1 MAHRGKLAVWAMFL
15 YSKQQNSYQGTL
27 ELTPIGSRA
36 SLGPSLDPTVGWL
49 KITKNGKMKKIP
61 PRYSF
66 CSDTEWKNINRKSIE
81 CISTLLKA
89 HQLYKGNFEKIQR
102 KTKDEE
108 KMTI

>member
-1 MAHRGKLAVWAMFL
+1 MNPVSSRMSIICRYVCLTVDRTV
-15 YSKQQNSYQGTL
+15 TL
-27 ELTPIGSRA
+27 
-36 SLGPSLDPTVGWL
+36 GWL

-66 CSDTEWKNINRKSIE
+66 CGDTEWKNINRKSIE

-89 HQLYKGNFEKIQR
+89 HQLYKGNSEKIQR

-108 KMTI
+108 KMHI